1 MLSGIVAII
10 IAIFAFIRESKTHPT
25 YDDYEQDIKCLND
38 TIKSLKE
45 DIKCYKLE
53 VERIEIER
61 DKIRETLKNI
71 IEHNEKTDTELA
83 NGDWDTNVRFLTEFL
98 SKEDSVGK

>member
-1 MLSGIVAII
+1 MLSGILAII
-10 IAIFAFIRESKTHPT
+10 IAIFAFARESKTPPT

-38 TIKSLKE
+38 TIKSLKD

-61 DKIRETLKNI
+61 EKIREALNNI
-71 IEHNEKTDTELA
+71 LEHNEKTDSELA